1 MSNDAEK
8 NWQGVLTINNN
19 TSYKIDW
26 FFTSG
31 LGAVKHTKGHTVMT
45 IEPGQQGATHTV
57 TDSSRGFKSEIDY
70 HLWFYTDKPKNAY
83 MKGSVG
89 LGYNTSYANRGDLT
103 TQDIKMYGE
112 CNGIYDWWQTGN
124 LTADQTTL
132 PFSVFNPLSVINF
145 DMTLTFDPQE
155 V

>member
-45 IEPGQQGATHTV
+45 IQPGQQGATHTV
-57 TDSSRGFKSEIDY
+57 TDSSRGFKSGSINY
-70 HLWFYTDKPKNAY
+70 HLWFYTDKPKHAY

-89 LGYNTSYANRGDLT
+89 FYYNSSSADRGDLT

-112 CNGIYDWWQTGN
+112 CNDIYTWWQTDN
-124 LTADQTTL
+124 LTGDPTL
-132 PFSVFNPLSVINF
+132 PFSVFNPLETRNYN
-145 DMTLTFDPQE
+145 MTLTFSPQD
-155 V
+155 